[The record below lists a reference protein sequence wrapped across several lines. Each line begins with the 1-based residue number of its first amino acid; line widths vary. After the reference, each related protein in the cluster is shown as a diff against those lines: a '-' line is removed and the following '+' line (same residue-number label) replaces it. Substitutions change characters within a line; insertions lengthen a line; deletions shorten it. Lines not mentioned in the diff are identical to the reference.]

1 MSGLPLGCIELDPSK
16 CSAVGS
22 TEHVAKMMQGYIDA
36 GAQKFVMRP
45 LCPAEE
51 TIEQLEIMGKEI
63 LPNFLKK
70 PVSP

>member
-1 MSGLPLGCIELDPSK
+1 M
-16 CSAVGS
+16 GS
-22 TEHVAKMMQGYIDA
+22 TEHVAKVMQRYIEA

-51 TIEQLEIMGKEI
+51 TIEQLEIVGKEI

>member
-1 MSGLPLGCIELDPSK
+1 MNITDTLRKAVSLGLTAIERD
-16 CSAVGS
+16 
-22 TEHVAKMMQGYIDA
+22 D
-36 GAQKFVMRP
+36 
-45 LCPAEE
+45 EE